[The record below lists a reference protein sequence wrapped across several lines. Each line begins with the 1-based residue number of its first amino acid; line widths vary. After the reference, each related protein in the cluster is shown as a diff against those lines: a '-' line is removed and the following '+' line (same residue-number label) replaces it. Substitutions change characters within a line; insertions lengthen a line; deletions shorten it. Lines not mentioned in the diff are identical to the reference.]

1 MSVINQIYSFFNYLD
16 TFFWGYI
23 GFVLVAAL
31 GLYLSIRFRFFQ
43 ILKIKLIVMEFFK
56 VSKNVDKEK
65 GIHPIKIFF
74 SSVGGMVGI
83 GNVVGIITAIQIG
96 GPGALFWVWLA
107 APFGALIKYSEI
119 FLGMKYRITKGNSFE
134 GGPMYYLKAA
144 LKSKI
149 FPVIVAILLCIYGV
163 EIYQFNVICDS
174 LSENLHFNK
183 LFIVFA
189 FLALVLYA
197 CRGGIKRVAKICTV
211 LMPFFMVFYTGMCFF
226 IIIKNFSLLKEVI
239 ALVFNSAFTGHAA
252 VGGFAG
258 SSLIIAIKQGISTA
272 VYSGDIGIGYDSII
286 NSQSSNKKPESQ
298 AVLSILGIFIDN
310 FICTLSILVL
320 LMSSIWQMGATIEGS
335 KLIQLAFSKYFPYMN
350 VFMPIFL
357 LLTGYS
363 TIIAYFAVGIKCAE
377 YLSPKKGEK
386 TYYIYAIFSL
396 ILFSFF
402 SQRVPL
408 LVMSLSGGALITI
421 NLIGIFLL
429 RDKISAPFQEKK
441 APKGML
447 VE

>member
-1 MSVINQIYSFFNYLD
+1 MSVFNQIYSFFNYVD
-16 TFFWGYI
+16 TMFWGYV
-23 GFVLVAAL
+23 GFVLVAFL
-31 GLYLSIRFRFFQ
+31 GIYLSIKFRFFQ
-43 ILKIKLIVMEFFK
+43 ILKLKNIALEFFK
-56 VSKNVDKEK
+56 ASKNVEKDK

-96 GPGALFWVWLA
+96 GPGSLFWVWLA

-119 FLGMKYRITKGNSFE
+119 FLGMKYRITKGNQFE

-144 LKSKI
+144 LKSNI
-149 FPVIVAILLCIYGV
+149 FPIIIAILLCIYGV

-174 LSENLHFNK
+174 LSDNLHFNK

-189 FLALVLYA
+189 FLAIILYA
-197 CRGGIKRVAKICTV
+197 CSGGIKRVAKISSV

-226 IIIKNFSLLKEVI
+226 IILKNFDLLKEVI
-239 ALVFNSAFTGHAA
+239 SLVFNSAFTGHAA
-252 VGGFAG
+252 IGGFAG
-258 SSLIIAIKQGISTA
+258 SSLIVAIKQGISTA

-286 NSQSSNKKPESQ
+286 NSQSSNKRPESQ
-298 AVLSILGIFIDN
+298 AMLSILGIFIDN
-310 FICTLSILVL
+310 FICTLSILVV

-335 KLIQLAFSKYFPYMN
+335 KLIQLAFSKYFPHMN
-350 VFMPIFL
+350 IFMPIFIF
-357 LLTGYS
+357 LTGYS
-363 TIIAYFAVGIKCAE
+363 TIIAYFAVGIKCAS
-377 YLSPKKGEK
+377 YLSPKRGEK
-386 TYYIYAIFSL
+386 IYYLYAVVSL

-429 RDKISAPFQEKK
+429 RDKISSPFQEEK
-441 APKGML
+441 
-447 VE
+447 VEKQVVVE